1 MDSNWTR
8 AVAPEDDSDVPPLPT
23 RAEELAYLD
32 RLEKEFREQSY
43 EDSAFPPDPNR
54 RLSVSQYH
62 SGVRLQADK
71 QRKMT
76 LIAAL
81 VSPLSFWL
89 CGKTYVK
96 HCPLGVPFR
105 AYQMQHKVRYWSFF
119 LCYEL
124 FLTWT
129 IYYSTLDQDI
139 IEKGLWPANKCSKR
153 VL

>member
-54 RLSVSQYH
+54 RLAVSQYH
-62 SGVRLQADK
+62 SGNRLVADK
-71 QRKMT
+71 QRKM
-76 LIAAL
+76 LAIAAFM
-81 VSPLSFWL
+81 SPFSFWL
-89 CGKTYVK
+89 CDKTYVK
-96 HCPLGVPFR
+96 YCPLGIPFR
-105 AYQMQHKVRYWSFF
+105 AYPMQPKVRLWSFF
-119 LCYEL
+119 LAYE
-124 FLTWT
+124 FIFSWT
-129 IYYSTLDQDI
+129 IYYATLDQNTL
-139 IEKGLWPANKCSKR
+139 EKGLWPANKCSKR